1 MQVRERARSGNSVV
15 NLRHLFQA
23 LLVEKRRLP
32 YRYWVCLC
40 LHVLSRPPPEEHD
53 LRLLR
58 RALFP
63 GRYWAVSHAKNS
75 LFTKGIRK
83 TAQKNGRILVERLFL
98 RFMVMIQGVQ
108 VLEYFLSYTVHIQI
122 CTAVSF
128 PLSRKLK
135 VYHFSEPFSETFSKK
150 AVFAWETAQ

>member
-1 MQVRERARSGNSVV
+1 MVLSDLEILPDLKIVLEYGINWYLTRTAVQLRSLDAADSKMHVRGRARSGNSVV

-40 LHVLSRPPPEEHD
+40 LHVLSKPPPEEHD

-63 GRYWAVSHAKNS
+63 GRY
-75 LFTKGIRK
+75 
-83 TAQKNGRILVERLFL
+83 
-98 RFMVMIQGVQ
+98 
-108 VLEYFLSYTVHIQI
+108 
-122 CTAVSF
+122 
-128 PLSRKLK
+128 
-135 VYHFSEPFSETFSKK
+135 
-150 AVFAWETAQ
+150 